1 MKRSTEDILLDLEG
15 KINSKMREFNNIL
28 YPDIRKTPQINF
40 KDHNNYSF
48 YTPDDDGTGTKFK
61 GMILFDLSML
71 YLTKL
76 PALTHDSLL
85 LNNINYQA
93 TISCIYPFI
102 SMFIR
107 IISVHKA
114 ICLYPDFTFP
124 IIIHILYFNFNPR

>member
-1 MKRSTEDILLDLEG
+1 MKRSTEDILLDIEG

-93 TISCIYPFI
+93 TEALL
-102 SMFIR
+102 
-107 IISVHKA
+107 K
-114 ICLYPDFTFP
+114 LYDQYKSLNKQVFLSFDETSSYSPEANRS
-124 IIIHILYFNFNPR
+124 HQKILY